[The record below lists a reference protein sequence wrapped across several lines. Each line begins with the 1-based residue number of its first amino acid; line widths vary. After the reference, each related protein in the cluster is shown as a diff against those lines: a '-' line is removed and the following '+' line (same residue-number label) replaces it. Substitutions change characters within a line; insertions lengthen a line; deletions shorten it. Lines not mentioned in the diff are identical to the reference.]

1 MTSTA
6 RFVFICAIWV
16 LAFPFLVMLA
26 FGVGGYGTALTLGA
40 IAAISLFAGP
50 LWIAYGMD
58 NRSRWDL
65 VARYVAMFLLLVI
78 CVVAIAGIELLIF
91 RANSDGSGWH

>member
-6 RFVFICAIWV
+6 RFVVVCVIWV
-16 LAFPFLVMLA
+16 LAFPYVVMLA
-26 FGVGGYGTALTLGA
+26 FGVGG
-40 IAAISLFAGP
+40 AAFAFGIFAVVSLFAGP

-65 VARYVAMFLLLVI
+65 VARYIAMFLLLAI
-78 CVVAIAGIELLIF
+78 CFVAIAGIELLIF
-91 RANSDGSGWH
+91 RANSAGSGWH

>member
-6 RFVFICAIWV
+6 RFVVLCVIWV

-26 FGVGGYGTALTLGA
+26 FGVGGTVLALGA
-40 IAAISLFAGP
+40 IAVVSLLAGP

-65 VARYVAMFLLLVI
+65 VARYVAMFLLLAI
-78 CVVAIAGIELLIF
+78 CFVAIAGIELVIF
-91 RANSDGSGWH
+91 RATSSGSGWH